1 MATLC
6 ALQLVRLT
14 GVHDNHASSSS
25 ITIRRSEA
33 GLKNELLHVSGLRI
47 APHHRVGSSL
57 GRQTGCSSLWNHL
70 RVSSRINHHVQSGR
84 LPVLATS
91 VLPSEEQVKK
101 VASMFVDY
109 GAQLIR
115 RCFVFLL
122 LLSWSLIL
130 CFWENDGMEVCTGA
144 SFLQPCSCEF
154 KCVT

>member
-1 MATLC
+1 M
-6 ALQLVRLT
+6 Q
-14 GVHDNHASSSS
+14 
-25 ITIRRSEA
+25 
-33 GLKNELLHVSGLRI
+33 
-47 APHHRVGSSL
+47 VGSSL

-101 VASMFVDY
+101 VASMFIDY

-130 CFWENDGMEVCTGA
+130 CFWENDGMDGSLHCCLFFTTL
-144 SFLQPCSCEF
+144 FLSLEFQMFRSCYKLTAMRIAQILTE
-154 KCVT
+154 T